1 MLFLFILRRFTEH
14 FPCIVFLVCVEFIQ
28 IVHKLDDLGVS
39 RILIHYLGLL
49 NKEWIMLRAK
59 LKQNGPRKLAL
70 SAPISYP
77 EPSSFLLRM
86 LDENEGLWKGLVLK
100 VYRSK

>member
-1 MLFLFILRRFTEH
+1 
-14 FPCIVFLVCVEFIQ
+14 
-28 IVHKLDDLGVS
+28 
-39 RILIHYLGLL
+39 
-49 NKEWIMLRAK
+49 MLRAK